1 MAEPNK
7 AYENIFKSFTGGG
20 WNELKK
26 RYGGALNLKYDTI
39 RGNFFDPNNDTI
51 YNKEELDDRDDIEIS
66 DENEVPIERLPNR
79 FREMLS
85 ATSNPVGE
93 EEFYPKN
100 PSVGEEDESG
110 NPLDIR
116 KGGAKRKTKTSSGN
130 VKIVEVDVFKIYQ
143 SSVGKTGGRYMA
155 QSPYIAAGR
164 AANRLFSTT
173 SGNSLNFVLQKTTRG
188 SNNKYYAYTATRTL
202 LKNPL
207 YVFKKDEKGNRIY
220 MPVEGKP
227 IRVNSSGTILNL
239 VGSKKMT
246 YNPKEGMRESYNVEP
261 FDWEKYLIKK
271 VQQKVKVEATELPS
285 SLKNKYEDE
294 VQAKKEKSKDEKAKE
309 RMKNK
314 KLLEK
319 GKAAEKKAL
328 MAEKK
333 AAKKLKE
340 QEKKEKAKEKKAKE
354 QMRTKKLLEKGKA
367 AEKKALMVERK
378 AAKMIKEQ
386 EKHQRAANKKAA
398 KKMMFGGCGGFGSC
412 TL

>member
-1 MAEPNK
+1 MPTDANV
-7 AYENIFKSFTGGG
+7 AYEDVFKSFTGGG
-20 WNELKK
+20 WNELKR
-26 RYGGALNLKYDTI
+26 RYGGE
-39 RGNFFDPNNDTI
+39 G
-51 YNKEELDDRDDIEIS
+51 EG
-66 DENEVPIERLPNR
+66 EV
-79 FREMLS
+79 
-85 ATSNPVGE
+85 V
-93 EEFYPKN
+93 K
-100 PSVGEEDESG
+100 VEDEEG
-110 NPLDIR
+110 VEVEQQELGDIQGVEEQVI
-116 KGGAKRKTKTSSGN
+116 GGAKRKTTTSSGN

-164 AANRLFSTT
+164 AANRLFSNT

-202 LKNPL
+202 LKKPL

-246 YNPKEGMRESYNVEP
+246 YNPKVGMRESYNVEP

-271 VQQKVKVEATELPS
+271 VQQKVKVEAVDLPA

-294 VQAKKEKSKDEKAKE
+294 VQAKKEKSKDEKTKA
-309 RMKNK
+309 RMKTK

-319 GKAAEKKAL
+319 AKAVEKKAL
-328 MAEKK
+328 MA
-333 AAKKLKE
+333 
-340 QEKKEKAKEKKAKE
+340 
-354 QMRTKKLLEKGKA
+354 
-367 AEKKALMVERK
+367 ERK

-386 EKHQRAANKKAA
+386 EKKQRAAEKKAA
-398 KKMMFGGCGGFGSC
+398 KKAAAKTAPKKPAKKTSKKGKGSKKMMFGGCGIGSC